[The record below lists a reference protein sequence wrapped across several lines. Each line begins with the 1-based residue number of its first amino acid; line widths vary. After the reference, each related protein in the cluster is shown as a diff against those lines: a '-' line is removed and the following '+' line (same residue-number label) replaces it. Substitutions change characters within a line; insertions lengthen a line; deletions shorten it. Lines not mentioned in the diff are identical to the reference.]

1 MRSNHAAPL
10 VVLWEECNRLGSE
23 SIGLLR
29 VSRRDATSVAEVV
42 DHSTYR
48 CAKDPRV
55 LVGGMERLCYRS
67 STMAPRKKDKFQSSL
82 QDDMNQ
88 DSAGR
93 LSYRPPLTAEVR
105 KPKRTSGRVADEA
118 ERVIQG
124 GRPPTQWEF
133 LAKPQRGKPADDI
146 WKRQRRRGRPVA

>member
-1 MRSNHAAPL
+1 MRSDHAAPL

-29 VSRRDATSVAEVV
+29 VSRRGALSVAEVG

-67 STMAPRKKDKFQSSL
+67 RHDG
-82 QDDMNQ
+82 
-88 DSAGR
+88 SA
-93 LSYRPPLTAEVR
+93 
-105 KPKRTSGRVADEA
+105 
-118 ERVIQG
+118 
-124 GRPPTQWEF
+124 
-133 LAKPQRGKPADDI
+133 
-146 WKRQRRRGRPVA
+146 